1 MPINVNELMDIT
13 ATNAGADW
21 SAPASAD
28 WLKLISMIRQRCSVV
43 IGRLQVKVRRM
54 TVMEQ
59 EKLMNEKV
67 QMIAELQRDLDLTR
81 TTLKETEAE
90 ATEAKDKLEE
100 SRQKLREARDKIK
113 DNENGQ
119 FIFQQTR
126 TYYWILNDCSWLIFQ
141 FRDLELRNSILWSR
155 FQN

>member
-1 MPINVNELMDIT
+1 M
-13 ATNAGADW
+13 
-21 SAPASAD
+21 
-28 WLKLISMIRQRCSVV
+28 

-126 TYYWILNDCSWLIFQ
+126 TYY
-141 FRDLELRNSILWSR
+141 
-155 FQN
+155 